1 MKSKFNIKLLFFLLT
16 LLFLIITIISI
27 RTTYA
32 RYVTS
37 LTATSY
43 VELGR
48 WLILV
53 NNQNII
59 ENSDI
64 SDIITPVF
72 SADSEYITE
81 GKIVPT
87 STGHVEITI
96 DYEEVTVPFKY
107 EISYEY
113 DAATI
118 LEDFNF
124 TSYSING
131 GEEVSV
137 ESTGGI
143 LTDTI
148 YPDESV
154 RTQTLKLNLAWKD
167 GEGEKLNDA
176 EDTAYSHN
184 IDELGLRFN
193 MEFTQLQ
200 PTT

>member
-1 MKSKFNIKLLFFLLT
+1 MKSKFNIKLLFLILT
-16 LLFLIITIISI
+16 LIFLIATIILI

-37 LTATSY
+37 LTTTSY
-43 VELGR
+43 VELGK
-48 WLILV
+48 WLIFV
-53 NNQNII
+53 NDQNII

-72 SADSEYITE
+72 TTNSEYIAE

-87 STGHVEITI
+87 STGYVEITI
-96 DYEEVTVPFKY
+96 DYEEVNVPFKY

-113 DAATI
+113 DADTI

-131 GEEVSV
+131 GEEVSI
-137 ESTGGI
+137 ESTGGF

-148 YPDESV
+148 YPDETL
-154 RTQTLKLNLAWKD
+154 RTKTLKLNLAWKD
-167 GEGEKLNDA
+167 GEGEQLD
-176 EDTAYSHN
+176 DTADTTYSHN
-184 IDELGLRFN
+184 IDELGIRFN

-200 PTT
+200 PSS